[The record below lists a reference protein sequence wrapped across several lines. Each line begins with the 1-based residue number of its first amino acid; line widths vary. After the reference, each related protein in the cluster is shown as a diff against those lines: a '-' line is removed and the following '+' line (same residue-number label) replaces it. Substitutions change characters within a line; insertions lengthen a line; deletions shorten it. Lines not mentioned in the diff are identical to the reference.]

1 MIVCKNIQLCYMKTY
16 TKRNKK
22 NLVKTCKRFSKNKG
36 GNSVDKSYYIFRTDR
51 ISTEPNTDNTYKEIG
66 IIHLSESI
74 AINAARGFVTG
85 VANLFGKKGFE
96 NIIYDNLRNDA
107 LKLLQEKITSTQKI
121 SNLRMEIDRYLD
133 LIYVHIYG
141 TLLEKI

>member
-1 MIVCKNIQLCYMKTY
+1 MKTY
-16 TKRNKK
+16 YKRSKRNLAKTLKTRK
-22 NLVKTCKRFSKNKG
+22 NNGGNKG
-36 GNSVDKSYYIFRTDR
+36 LYTNDKSYYIFMSDR
-51 ISTEPNTDNTYKEIG
+51 ISTEPNKDSTYKEIG

-107 LKLLQEKITSTQKI
+107 LKLLQEKITKNQKI

-141 TLLEKI
+141 TLLEKIDIQN